1 MRLADLLSPRRVV
14 VPLPADTWGGGI
26 RALLDA
32 CLADGRVRDPARLEA
47 AVRDAWP
54 EDTLSLGPRAVLPH
68 FRTNAVDS
76 VVAALGVAPR
86 PMKGQSAEAEA
97 DAGGG
102 ARIMLLIL
110 APPREA
116 AAYLQAVAAFA
127 RALARPDVVD
137 GLHAARTPEE
147 VLALPGLHDVRLEE
161 ELLVGDVM
169 APADIALDPDMPVE
183 AAARLLSRRGLDAAP
198 VVGSDGVVIGLLSSR
213 ELLRHF
219 LPAYVQRMQ
228 TGEHRAAPRA
238 KSGAGPSA
246 PALVGAVMARNVL
259 CVSEDQSLS
268 DVASLLANKDVP
280 CLPVVKDG
288 VLRGVLT
295 RAEIVRKLV
304 GQAEVR
310 GER

>member
-68 FRTNAVDS
+68 FRTSAVDS

-86 PMKGQSAEAEA
+86 PMKWQGAEAEA

-169 APADIALDPDMPVE
+169 APADLALDPDMPVE

-268 DVASLLANKDVP
+268 DVASLLANKDVA

>member
-26 RALLDA
+26 RVLLDA
-32 CLADGRVRDPARLEA
+32 CIADGRVRDQATLRS

-54 EDTLSLGPRAVLPH
+54 EDTLRLGPHAVLPH
-68 FRTNAVDS
+68 FRTNAVDA
-76 VVAALGVAPR
+76 VVAALGVTPR
-86 PMKGQSAEAEA
+86 PMRAGAEGEA
-97 DAGGG
+97 GAAG
-102 ARIMLLIL
+102 ARIMLLVL
-110 APPREA
+110 APPRDA
-116 AAYLQAVAAFA
+116 APYLQAVAAFA
-127 RALARPDVVD
+127 RALARPDVVE
-137 GLHAARTPEE
+137 GLHAASTAEE

-169 APADIALDPDMPVE
+169 APAAVTLDPEMPVE

-198 VVGSDGVVIGLLSSR
+198 VVDPDGIVIGLLSSR

-219 LPAYVQRMQ
+219 LPAYVQRLQ
-228 TGEHRAAPRA
+228 TGEHRAEPRPR
-238 KSGAGPSA
+238 GPVGPVA
-246 PALVGAVMARNVL
+246 AALVGAVMARNVL
-259 CVSEDQSLS
+259 CVSADQSLS
-268 DVASLLANKDVP
+268 DVASLLANKEVP

-304 GQAEVR
+304 GQAEV
-310 GER
+310 GSKE

>member
-68 FRTNAVDS
+68 FRTSAVDS

-86 PMKGQSAEAEA
+86 PMKGQGAEAEA